1 MPLLFRFYIKGLNFG
16 VGPQASL
23 ILSSTME
30 SKGELNQVPFS
41 SSEDTVSDLSDFD
54 FALALSF
61 GYEFDFGLSL
71 HATYDLGFTN
81 NVILSPY
88 YTWDE
93 ARNRVLKLSVGF
105 VIY

>member
-1 MPLLFRFYIKGLNFG
+1 
-16 VGPQASL
+16 
-23 ILSSTME
+23 ME